1 MTPYSIVLFL
11 HVVAMLGL
19 FIALGTELLILS
31 RVSRTVDTGEARV
44 WIRSSAIWPAVALPS
59 IALILLTGAFLA
71 ARTGGWTIPWIQ
83 VSLGA
88 MVFIGLLGGIAGR
101 RMRAMRQI
109 AANSSASLD
118 AYQRLVTD
126 AALQIPIHMRF
137 AAVLAI
143 VLLMVARPN
152 LKASL
157 VIISAAFAT
166 GLLVSVATWR
176 RRAVEQTP
184 S

>member
-31 RVSRTVDTGEARV
+31 IVSRTVDTVEARA
-44 WIRSSAIWPAVALPS
+44 WIRGSAISPAMALSS

-71 ARTGGWTIPWIQ
+71 ARTRGWAMAWIQ

-88 MVFIGLLGGIAGR
+88 MVLIGLLGGIANR
-101 RMRAMRQI
+101 RMRAIRQI
-109 AANSSASLD
+109 AANRSASLE
-118 AYQRLVTD
+118 AYQHLVAD
-126 AALQIPIHMRF
+126 AALQIPLRMRF

-143 VLLMVARPN
+143 VLLMVARPS

-157 VIISAAFAT
+157 VIIGAAFVT
-166 GLLVSVATWR
+166 GLIVSAPMWR
-176 RRAVEQTP
+176 RRSVDQTP
-184 S
+184 N

>member
-59 IALILLTGAFLA
+59 IALILLTGALLA
-71 ARTGGWTIPWIQ
+71 ARTRGWAMAWIQ
-83 VSLGA
+83 VSLGT
-88 MVFIGLLGGIAGR
+88 MVLIGLLGGIAGR
-101 RMRAMRQI
+101 RMRTMRQI
-109 AANSSASLD
+109 AANRGASLE
-118 AYQRLVTD
+118 AYQHLVAD
-126 AALQIPIHMRF
+126 AALQIPLSMRF

-143 VLLMVARPN
+143 VLLMVARPD
-152 LKASL
+152 LRASL
-157 VIISAAFAT
+157 VIIGAAFVT
-166 GLLVSVATWR
+166 GLLVSVPTWR
-176 RRAVEQTP
+176 RRSVQQTA

>member
-1 MTPYSIVLFL
+1 M
-11 HVVAMLGL
+11 A
-19 FIALGTELLILS
+19 
-31 RVSRTVDTGEARV
+31 
-44 WIRSSAIWPAVALPS
+44 
-59 IALILLTGAFLA
+59 
-71 ARTGGWTIPWIQ
+71 WIQ
-83 VSLGA
+83 VSLGT
-88 MVFIGLLGGIAGR
+88 MVLIGLLGGIAGR

-109 AANSSASLD
+109 AANSSTSLD